1 MKIAF
6 CESCTGGLITS
17 KFTKISGGAS
27 QVLDRGGIVT
37 YSDNSKI
44 EELNVNKLLIDKYSS
59 VSEEVALAMAKGGLL
74 EKTNVDIALS
84 TTGIAGP
91 TGATENKP
99 IGLVYIGIALKEQS
113 FVVKSIFKGDRNT
126 IQNRASTKAFDELR
140 KILK

>member
-1 MKIAF
+1 
-6 CESCTGGLITS
+6 
-17 KFTKISGGAS
+17 
-27 QVLDRGGIVT
+27 
-37 YSDNSKI
+37 
-44 EELNVNKLLIDKYSS
+44 
-59 VSEEVALAMAKGGLL
+59 MAKGGLL